1 VGGPIS
7 FCMCSLTV
15 VVASCVSCQA
25 PWPEGVRCRWYE
37 TEVFEGTDYF
47 CSTEEADLQR
57 LEDFFWTTFMFRW
70 PGWPHSVI
78 VNACLSLSVYGIW
91 LAVACRQRL
100 IVITCAGMTQM
111 GLPGGCR
118 GPRSSSIF
126 SCCSA
131 QRSTG
136 RSACRRWPA
145 TCGTAL
151 IIISIC
157 VASVIVYPQPSA
169 FVLSY
174 PHQCTIGFVGFPRCF
189 APIVPEDG
197 KFELSSRE
205 RGPSV
210 RSLHGLWWNNIWK
223 ATKVL
228 YARFPDGTRK
238 ASSLGSGVLVMCGF
252 RCAACKLSSMVQ
264 EIYLDGF

>member
-126 SCCSA
+126 FVLFRATEHGQIRLQKMAGDMRDSIDNYFYMCSIGH
-131 QRSTG
+131 SL
-136 RSACRRWPA
+136 S
-145 TCGTAL
+145 
-151 IIISIC
+151 
-157 VASVIVYPQPSA
+157 SA
-169 FVLSY
+169 FCICFVVSSPVL
-174 PHQCTIGFVGFPRCF
+174 GFVGVPR
-189 APIVPEDG
+189 VPEDG

>member
-1 VGGPIS
+1 MS
-7 FCMCSLTV
+7 TALDCHY
-15 VVASCVSCQA
+15 
-25 PWPEGVRCRWYE
+25 VRRN
-37 TEVFEGTDYF
+37 D
-47 CSTEEADLQR
+47 AD
-57 LEDFFWTTFMFRW
+57 
-70 PGWPHSVI
+70 
-78 VNACLSLSVYGIW
+78 
-91 LAVACRQRL
+91 
-100 IVITCAGMTQM
+100 
-111 GLPGGCR
+111 
-118 GPRSSSIF
+118 
-126 SCCSA
+126 
-131 QRSTG
+131 
-136 RSACRRWPA
+136 
-145 TCGTAL
+145 GTAWWMSGTAEQL
-151 IIISIC
+151 YFFVLFRATEHGQIRLQKMAGDMRDSIISIC

-174 PHQCTIGFVGFPRCF
+174 PHQCTIGFVGVPR
-189 APIVPEDG
+189 VPEDG